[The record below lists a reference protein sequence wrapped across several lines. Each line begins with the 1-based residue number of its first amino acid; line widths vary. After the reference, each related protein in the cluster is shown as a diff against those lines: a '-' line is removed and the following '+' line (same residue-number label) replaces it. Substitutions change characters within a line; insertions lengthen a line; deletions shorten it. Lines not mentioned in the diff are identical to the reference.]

1 MITVKL
7 REVRDIAEGLNDLLR
22 ASLPVKASY
31 WIGKLAKKIRPKIQS
46 LDQARIDLCKKYAQI
61 DEKGDFVVKD
71 HNYVLKEPEAFAKE
85 LEGLLETG
93 FEIDFNPIPLS
104 LFGNSDVTP
113 TSLLALEKFIDGDK

>member
-1 MITVKL
+1 MIAVKL

-46 LDQARIDLCKKYAQI
+46 LDQARIDLCKKYAQV

-71 HNYVLKEPEAFAKE
+71 HNYVLKEPETFTKE

-104 LFGNSDVTP
+104 LFGNSNVTP
-113 TSLLALEKFIDGDK
+113 ASLIALEKFIDGDK